1 MSSPREIENREI
13 EQNLEATKA
22 LFAAFGAKDIPG
34 IMEFLH
40 PEIVIEFYG
49 PFVIPYAAIYHG
61 HEKCRGFFE
70 RVLSSVEVHRF
81 DAEEFIAERVKV
93 AVTGHLTLTA
103 LSTGGAIDSDFVHVI
118 TLKDGK
124 WLRFRDFMNTAVAAF
139 SGASEGVLSRV
150 D

>member
-13 EQNLEATKA
+13 EQNLEANKA

-103 LSTGGAIDSDFVHVI
+103 LSTGGAIDSAFVHVI